1 MNSAIKMDMR
11 YAVVECPIC
20 GRYLAVDSK
29 IGYRKCPYCGYVN
42 KIEVSRIVKTF
53 KSPKEASEL
62 VRLLN
67 SSNDSF
73 RPLSLNNG

>member
-1 MNSAIKMDMR
+1 MDSAIKLVMR
-11 YAVVECPIC
+11 YAVVECPVC
-20 GRYLAVDSK
+20 GGYLAIDSK
-29 IGYRKCPYCGYVN
+29 VGYRKCPYCSYVN
-42 KIEVSRIVKTF
+42 KIEVSRVVKTF

-73 RPLSLNNG
+73 KPLSSDNS

>member
-1 MNSAIKMDMR
+1 MR
-11 YAVVECPIC
+11 YAVVECPVC

-29 IGYRKCPYCGYVN
+29 VGYRKYPYCGYVN
-42 KIEVSRIVKTF
+42 RIEVSRVIKTF
-53 KSPKEASEL
+53 KSPREASEL

-73 RPLSLNNG
+73 KPLSSNDS